1 MRIQYAGQ
9 DSLAELLRY
18 DRHIARDELAN
29 SITLKRVLVMTQDDR
44 MLGWLRFNLFWD
56 NLPFLNML
64 YFLEENRGRGYG
76 GQLLRFWEREMGKSG
91 FRQVLTST
99 MSNEQ
104 GQFFFRKNGYRD
116 CGALLLPDEPMEII
130 MRKDIL

>member
-1 MRIQYAGQ
+1 MRIRYAGQ

-18 DRHIARDELAN
+18 DRHIAQDELAN
-29 SITLKRVLVMTQDDR
+29 SIALKRVLVMSQDGR

-76 GQLLRFWEREMGKSG
+76 GQLLRFWEQEMRKSG

-116 CGALLLPDEPMEII
+116 CGALLLPDEPVEII
-130 MRKDIL
+130 MRKDIT